1 MIIQLKVKTLDSRLY
16 DFELDDEITILQF
29 KDLIAEKTNIAANM
43 QRIIYCGRVLL
54 DDKKLK
60 EYDVNGKVV
69 HVVERLPPSTRPQS
83 TSTNTNTSSTSG
95 TGQRRENNPPFLR
108 TLDGMSIAEALEGIF
123 TNALRGQNVQNAN
136 VTLVELPVPPSSEN
150 NTANNSETTNNTDE
164 PNTTQVDGEES
175 SSSSTAAVAGSEE
188 GVPNAN
194 EAGNDE
200 PNVEEDPTD
209 GTNGEGQRLRQRTRT
224 QVLARVVEQMRNV
237 QTRLAPFIDQYYE
250 ILSSD
255 PNFEES
261 IFAM

>member
-1 MIIQLKVKTLDSRLY
+1 MSQLTPSTSFCMNR
-16 DFELDDEITILQF
+16 ITVARHMLNC
-29 KDLIAEKTNIAANM
+29 ANNIAAYLEDPERGLNNTSLDILS
-43 QRIIYCGRVLL
+43 QGRFTM
-54 DDKKLK
+54 
-60 EYDVNGKVV
+60 EST
-69 HVVERLPPSTRPQS
+69 VVEVGIT
-83 TSTNTNTSSTSG
+83 TEVG
-95 TGQRRENNPPFLR
+95 DIGQNQ
-108 TLDGMSIAEALEGIF
+108 SIAEALEGIF

-261 IFAM
+261 VSLIFEN